1 MNQIQSESM
10 MVEMRRMMIGRAIDD
25 HDHNCDIDEDDD
37 DDDDNNNHDWD
48 KDDRSSDDDGDV
60 MVRTIRWNGY
70 VVFMIHDDMIIHTC
84 TGRKQSRKLGR
95 YKMDLIYRI
104 QPSSRYVQY
113 LIVASSTYFLSFGA
127 YFLRHLFPLGSSRMQ
142 NRF

>member
-1 MNQIQSESM
+1 MTVSMEKIVNQIQSESM
-10 MVEMRRMMIGRAIDD
+10 MIEMRMMIEMMMIVRATDD
-25 HDHNCDIDEDDD
+25 HDYNCDIDDDDDD
-37 DDDDNNNHDWD
+37 DDDDNNHDWD
-48 KDDRSSDDDGDV
+48 EDDRSSDDDGDV
-60 MVRTIRWNGY
+60 MVRMMRWRTIRWNGC

-113 LIVASSTYFLSFGA
+113 LIVAS
-127 YFLRHLFPLGSSRMQ
+127 
-142 NRF
+142 